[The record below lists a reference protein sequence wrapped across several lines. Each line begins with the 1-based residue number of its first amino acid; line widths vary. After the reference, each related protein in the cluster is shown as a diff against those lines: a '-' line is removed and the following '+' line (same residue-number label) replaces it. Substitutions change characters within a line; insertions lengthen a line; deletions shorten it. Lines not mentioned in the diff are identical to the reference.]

1 MMLKRVLGCS
11 LVLTLASGMLW
22 AQDAPKVAHTKRAPA
37 VAPAAPPPAGYKV
50 LFSNLSKSTTNLYNA
65 TTGYYVLG
73 PNNSIGFGEQW
84 IALPF
89 TPTWNGHAT
98 AIEAAIGYISGT
110 SLVDLA
116 LYSDNGGTVGSLI
129 AGGSSQNIPA
139 FGACCQLVYVSIP
152 PTALSKDTQ
161 YWVVAATNDT
171 DGSDFTGVFESTNE
185 STIAYNPAQSGWFT
199 FSGNVPAVAV
209 TGTIP

>member
-1 MMLKRVLGCS
+1 MKLKSLLGCS

-22 AQDAPKVAHTKRAPA
+22 AQDAPKVAHTTRSPA
-37 VAPAAPPPAGYKV
+37 VTKAAPPPAGYKV

-65 TTGYYVLG
+65 TTGYYVIG
-73 PNNSIGFGEQW
+73 PNNSVGFGEQW

-98 AIEAAIGYISGT
+98 AIEAAIGYISGA

-116 LYSDNGGTVGSLI
+116 LYSDNGGAPGSLL
-129 AGGSSQNIPA
+129 AGGSSQNVPA
-139 FGACCQLVYVSIP
+139 FGSCCQLTYVSIP
-152 PTALSKDTQ
+152 PTALNKNTQ
-161 YWVVAATNDT
+161 YWVVAATNDNMAP
-171 DGSDFTGVFESTNE
+171 DFTGVFESTNE
-185 STIAYNPAQSGWFT
+185 GTIAYDPQQLGWFT
-199 FSGNVPAVAV
+199 FSANVPAIAV